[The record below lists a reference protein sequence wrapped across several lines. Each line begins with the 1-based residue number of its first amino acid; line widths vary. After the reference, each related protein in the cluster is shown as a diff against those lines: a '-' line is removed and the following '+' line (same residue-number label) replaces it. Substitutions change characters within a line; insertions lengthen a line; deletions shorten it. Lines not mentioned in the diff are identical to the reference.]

1 MNDRLNLNI
10 KQRSPL
16 TKSKNYLIKSDFT
29 VKEAIV
35 AMKRNMNLIRELLLQ
50 LEESQGEIQVSNLQV
65 AGYSD
70 KEIAYNAY
78 MMIEGGL
85 AQGSTINLMEDGR
98 PVAVILTNLISA
110 GHDFF
115 DSIKNDTV
123 WNNTLNYLKEKGG
136 NIPFTLIPP
145 IAALFAKQYFRLP

>member
-1 MNDRLNLNI
+1 
-10 KQRSPL
+10 
-16 TKSKNYLIKSDFT
+16 LIKSGIA
-29 VKEAIV
+29 VKEEIFV
-35 AMKRNMNLIRELLLQ
+35 MKRDMNLIRELLLQ
-50 LEESQGEIQVSNLQV
+50 LEESQGEIKVSNLQV

-78 MMIEGGL
+78 IMIEGGL
-85 AQGSTINLMEDGR
+85 AQGSTFTLMEDGR
-98 PVAVILTNLISA
+98 PVAVTLTNLTSA
-110 GHDFF
+110 GHDFS

-145 IAALFAKQYFRLP
+145 IAALFAKQYFKLP